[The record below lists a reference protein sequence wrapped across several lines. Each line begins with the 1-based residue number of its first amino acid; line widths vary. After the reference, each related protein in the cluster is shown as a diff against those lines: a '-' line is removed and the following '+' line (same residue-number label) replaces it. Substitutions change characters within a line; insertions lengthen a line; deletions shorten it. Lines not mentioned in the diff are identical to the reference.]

1 MIGYY
6 CAKCDKMNQGRQCDK
21 CGKPLSTATYRQ
33 VWTILR
39 VPASDTLTWRIVLGY
54 LCVTVLLV
62 LALTVLFCAIGNGNS
77 MEQFVSI
84 LPYTLGILPL
94 GTGIV
99 LVGLLLQGRESVWY
113 TLESTGV
120 CIRHWHKPSRIR
132 SWSRLQAYDE
142 KEICPQPDGS
152 FLVNSKE
159 VTVSWKDI
167 CRVKFNPKAGRIF
180 LYHTPHIAPAV
191 LCIPAGDYEYAE
203 NLIKKA
209 CKGKF

>member
-6 CAKCDKMNQGRQCDK
+6 CAKCDKLNQGRQCDL
-21 CGKPLSTATYRQ
+21 CGKPLSAATYRQ
-33 VWTILR
+33 MWAILR
-39 VPASDTLTWRIVLGY
+39 VPASDTLTWKVVMAY
-54 LCVTVLLV
+54 LCITVLLILV
-62 LALTVLFCAIGNGNS
+62 LTLLFCLIGAAT
-77 MEQFVSI
+77 EQFVGI
-84 LPYTLGILPL
+84 LPYVLGILPVGAL
-94 GTGIV
+94 LV
-99 LVGLLLQGRESVWY
+99 LVDLLLQGRESVWY

-120 CIRHWHKPSRIR
+120 SIRHWHKPSRIR

-152 FLVNSKE
+152 LLVVSKE

-167 CRVKFNPKAGRIF
+167 CRVKFNPKAGRIELF
-180 LYHTPHIAPAV
+180 HTPHIAPVV

-203 NLIKKA
+203 NLVKKA